1 MDHKSP
7 PLLLPSMSPEPK
19 AGLFRNSRASE
30 LHLQI
35 DIMNQDHP
43 ASASWTEP
51 RAPVISLAFH
61 RVI

>member
-7 PLLLPSMSPEPK
+7 ALFLPSMSPEPK
-19 AGLFRNSRASE
+19 GRATE

-61 RVI
+61 RAI